1 MVILNVQMMVLVRI
15 LDNYYVL
22 DCYSEEPSG
31 PGMTFSCDQ
40 SSCSSPLP
48 SLKTM
53 TVRYKE
59 QLNIKTP
66 LDLFECSIVAMDV
79 TADGR
84 VLIIDHGNSKIKLFN
99 ASGQHLASL
108 LIGMSPVDI
117 SAMDN
122 TKAVVAFATETP
134 LLCLNIEDCIEKEKN
149 IKDTSNA
156 MFISC
161 CQNRIA
167 VAFWE
172 DQKSVKLID
181 MDGYIYWSRSLA
193 DIGHPLFKMPFYITM
208 YQDKNRLKIF
218 VYDRIVLK
226 ENRFIILNADDG
238 SIVELLELSRPGE
251 AGVINGSGGSS
262 SICNYQM
269 CNNTIYAWVS
279 HYQSRKVLISET
291 HGLGPYPRFIKY
303 CEPTN
308 EMFVGYSLLSERKKV
323 IDIFSVFP

>member
-1 MVILNVQMMVLVRI
+1 MVILNVQMMGLVRI
-15 LDNYYVL
+15 LNIYYVL
-22 DCYSEEPSG
+22 DCFSKELSG
-31 PGMTFSCDQ
+31 PGTTFSCGP
-40 SSCSSPLP
+40 SSCSSSLP
-48 SLKTM
+48 TLEIM
-53 TVRYKE
+53 TVRYKD

-66 LDLFECSIVAMDV
+66 VDLFECSIVAMDV
-79 TADGR
+79 TDDGR
-84 VLIIDHGNSKIKLFN
+84 VLLIDHGNSKIKLFN
-99 ASGQHLASL
+99 TSGQHLASL
-108 LIGMSPVDI
+108 LIGLSPVDI

-181 MDGYIYWSRSLA
+181 IDGYIYWSRSLA
-193 DIGHPLFKMPFYITM
+193 DTGHPLFKMPFYITM
-208 YQDKNRLKIF
+208 YQDKVRLKIF

-238 SIVELLELSRPGE
+238 SIVELMELLRPGE
-251 AGVINGSGGSS
+251 AGVINGPGGSP
-262 SICNYQM
+262 SICYYQM
-269 CNNTIYAWVS
+269 CNNTIYAWVT
-279 HYQSRKVLISET
+279 HYQSRQVLISEK
-291 HGLGPYPRFIKY
+291 HGLGPYPRFLKY

-308 EMFVGYSLLSERKKV
+308 EIFVGYSLLSQRKKI
-323 IDIFSVFP
+323 IDILSVFP